1 MFFQAVTL
9 NKREDNLMFL
19 PWSKD
24 EQILAN
30 DGVQEHEEM
39 HQQIHVKSWSLK
51 PEYFLVFSQPEMI
64 EKR

>member
-1 MFFQAVTL
+1 MCFQAVTL

-30 DGVQEHEEM
+30 DGVQEH
-39 HQQIHVKSWSLK
+39 VKSWSLK